1 MGDFLIDMVGEAVA
15 EVILTLVACVLL
27 GCLVVIAYLSWSA
40 SPRLTIAG
48 AGLLCC
54 LLAHGAWQTFRRPE
68 KGRRRGFAA
77 VTAAGFTTAA
87 ATALFLLLYATGCDC
102 L

>member
-15 EVILTLVACVLL
+15 EVILTLVACILL

-54 LLAHGAWQTFRRPE
+54 LLAHGA
-68 KGRRRGFAA
+68 
-77 VTAAGFTTAA
+77 
-87 ATALFLLLYATGCDC
+87 
-102 L
+102 